1 MNAKLAQRNQRAVL
15 EIGAAAV
22 VAWFIIFLRGPL
34 MSCFGLLLKLRAMLE
49 GKYFSNITVR
59 CNKTFFLGEVK
70 KKLFAKIY
78 M

>member
-1 MNAKLAQRNQRAVL
+1 
-15 EIGAAAV
+15 
-22 VAWFIIFLRGPL
+22 

-78 M
+78 MQIKLLIIKG